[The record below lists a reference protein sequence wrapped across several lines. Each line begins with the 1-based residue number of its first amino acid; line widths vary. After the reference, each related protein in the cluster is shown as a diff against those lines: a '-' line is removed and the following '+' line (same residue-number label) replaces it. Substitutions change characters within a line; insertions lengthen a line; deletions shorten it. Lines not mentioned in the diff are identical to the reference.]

1 MQKKQP
7 RRAVRPIVKN
17 RVAAVDTKLV
27 RSEGQRLL
35 LQVPGSLGDIAM
47 ACHMRSRT
55 NVNDWR
61 NGIKIP
67 DADSRAQLW
76 GAYGIPALS
85 WSQPP
90 AAGGKREP
98 PARTPPPDVS
108 NAGPPATTLDSCL
121 LLLAKIRKESER
133 DLLPSERVKLAD
145 TEARILTLRHKL
157 ESEAALTE
165 DRIIRE
171 HPRWVAVKRTIL
183 DALDGHP
190 DASKAVCDALARLG
204 SV

>member
-1 MQKKQP
+1 MRKKSSP
-7 RRAVRPIVKN
+7 RITRPIDKRRAS
-17 RVAAVDTKLV
+17 ADTTLV

-35 LQVPGSLGDIAM
+35 LQVQGSLGDIAA
-47 ACHMRSRT
+47 ACRVKSRT

-67 DADSRAQLW
+67 DPDSRAQLW
-76 GAYGIPALS
+76 GAYGIPAIA

-90 AAGGKREP
+90 AVAGKRDSPP
-98 PARTPPPDVS
+98 PAPPPPAAS
-108 NAGPPATTLDSCL
+108 AGPPPTTLDACL
-121 LLLAKIRKESER
+121 LLLVKIREESER
-133 DLLPSERVKLAD
+133 VLLPSERVKLAD

-157 ESEAALTE
+157 ESEAGLRE

-171 HPRWVAVKRTIL
+171 HPRWQAVKRTIL

-204 SV
+204 NV